1 MSTPIFLVIFIAFVI
16 SAVILLINIMGEP
29 GVDYWELDS
38 SNEPP
43 ISKLDFLRMKTW
55 LYGSAV
61 VLVASAISYFFL
73 R

>member
-1 MSTPIFLVIFIAFVI
+1 MSMLIFLVIFIVFAI
-16 SAVILLINIMGEP
+16 SAVIILINVMGEP
-29 GVDYWELDS
+29 GVDYWDLDG

-43 ISKLDFLRMKTW
+43 VSKLDFLRTKAW

-61 VLVASAISYFFL
+61 ALVASAISYFVL

>member
-16 SAVILLINIMGEP
+16 SAVILLINLMEEP
-29 GVDYWELDS
+29 GVDYWDLDG

-43 ISKLDFLRMKTW
+43 LSKLDCLRTKTW

-61 VLVASAISYFFL
+61 VLVASAVSYFIL

>member
-16 SAVILLINIMGEP
+16 SAVILLINVTGEP
-29 GVDYWELDS
+29 GVDYWDIDG
-38 SNEPP
+38 SNEPL
-43 ISKLDFLRMKTW
+43 ISKLDFLRTKTW

-61 VLVASAISYFFL
+61 VLVASAVSYFVL